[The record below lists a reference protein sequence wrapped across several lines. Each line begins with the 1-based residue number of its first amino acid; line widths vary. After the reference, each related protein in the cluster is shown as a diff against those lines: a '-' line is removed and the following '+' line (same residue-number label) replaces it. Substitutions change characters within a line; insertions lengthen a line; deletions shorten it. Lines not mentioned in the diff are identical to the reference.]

1 MFITFEG
8 GDGAGKTTQIE
19 LLKAALEKEGR
30 SVVVTR
36 EPGGN
41 AVAEKIRELLLDRAS
56 IMEDMTEA
64 YLYYGNPSSLHTEG
78 VKAAEHLDKAR
89 KTIADCIGA
98 LPQEIYLTS
107 GGSEADNWAL
117 KGVAQT
123 LAAKGKKHIVS
134 TVIEHHA
141 ILHTLDALKK
151 QGFEYTLVP
160 VDSEGYV
167 SPDDIAAA
175 IRPDTALVSVMYAN
189 NEIGT
194 IQPIREISKVCHD
207 KGALFHCD
215 AVQAVGHI
223 PVNVVAD
230 GIDLMSVSAHKFHG
244 PKGIGV
250 LYVRKGVTLTNLI
263 EGGAQERGRRAGT
276 ESVALASGMAAAL
289 EEACALM
296 DERAARLSR
305 IRDHIIDELLK
316 IERSRVNGGR
326 EKRVPGNVSMCFEGV
341 EGEALLLLLD
351 FNGIAASSGSACT
364 SGSLDPSHVLLALG
378 LPHEIAHGSLRI
390 SLADDVTDEDA
401 EHLIKVV
408 PEIVAKLRDMSP
420 VWEHI
425 KENEMKGN
433 K

>member
-1 MFITFEG
+1 MADNKQAFSKRIYM
-8 GDGAGKTTQIE
+8 DNAATTR
-19 LLKAALEKEGR
+19 LCDAAAKA
-30 SVVVTR
+30 
-36 EPGGN
+36 
-41 AVAEKIRELLLDRAS
+41 
-56 IMEDMTEA
+56 MTEA

-117 KGVAQT
+117 KGVART

-244 PKGIGV
+244 PKGIGI
-250 LYVRKGVTLTNLI
+250 LYVRKGVTLANLI

-289 EEACALM
+289 EEACELI

>member
-1 MFITFEG
+1 MADNKQAFSKRIYM
-8 GDGAGKTTQIE
+8 DNAATTR
-19 LLKAALEKEGR
+19 LCDAAAKA
-30 SVVVTR
+30 
-36 EPGGN
+36 
-41 AVAEKIRELLLDRAS
+41 
-56 IMEDMTEA
+56 MTEA

-364 SGSLDPSHVLLALG
+364 SGSLDPSHVLLGLG

>member
-1 MFITFEG
+1 MADNKQAFRKRIYM
-8 GDGAGKTTQIE
+8 DNAATTR
-19 LLKAALEKEGR
+19 LCDAAAKA
-30 SVVVTR
+30 
-36 EPGGN
+36 
-41 AVAEKIRELLLDRAS
+41 
-56 IMEDMTEA
+56 MTEA

-78 VKAAEHLDKAR
+78 VKAAAHLDKAR

-244 PKGIGV
+244 PKGIGI

-326 EKRVPGNVSMCFEGV
+326 KKRVPGNVSMCFEGV

>member
-1 MFITFEG
+1 MADNKQAFSKRIYM
-8 GDGAGKTTQIE
+8 DNAATTR
-19 LLKAALEKEGR
+19 LCDAAAKAMA
-30 SVVVTR
+30 
-36 EPGGN
+36 
-41 AVAEKIRELLLDRAS
+41 
-56 IMEDMTEA
+56 EA

-207 KGALFHCD
+207 KGVLFHCD
-215 AVQAVGHI
+215 AVQAAGHI

-244 PKGIGV
+244 PKGIGI

-378 LPHEIAHGSLRI
+378 LPQEIAHGSLRI

>member
-1 MFITFEG
+1 MADNKQAFNKRIYM
-8 GDGAGKTTQIE
+8 DNAATTR
-19 LLKAALEKEGR
+19 LCDAAAKA
-30 SVVVTR
+30 
-36 EPGGN
+36 
-41 AVAEKIRELLLDRAS
+41 
-56 IMEDMTEA
+56 MTEA

-89 KTIADCIGA
+89 KTIADRIGA

-117 KGVAQT
+117 KGVAQA

-207 KGALFHCD
+207 KSVLFHCD

-244 PKGIGV
+244 PKGIGI

>member
-1 MFITFEG
+1 MGFLCYNIKRLSECLSERADTMSENKQTFNRRIYM
-8 GDGAGKTTQIE
+8 DNAATTQ
-19 LLKAALEKEGR
+19 LCDAAAKA
-30 SVVVTR
+30 
-36 EPGGN
+36 
-41 AVAEKIRELLLDRAS
+41 
-56 IMEDMTEA
+56 MTEA

-89 KTIADCIGA
+89 KTIADSVGA
-98 LPQEIYLTS
+98 LSQEIYLTS

-141 ILHTLDALKK
+141 ILHTLEALKK

-160 VDSEGYV
+160 VDADGYV

-194 IQPIREISKVCHD
+194 IQPICEISKACHD
-207 KGALFHCD
+207 KGVLFHSD

-244 PKGIGV
+244 PKGVGI
-250 LYVRKGVTLTNLI
+250 LYVRKGVTLMNLI

-296 DERAARLSR
+296 DERAARLSG

-390 SLADDVTDEDA
+390 SLADDVTGEDA

-420 VWEHI
+420 VWERI
-425 KENEMKGN
+425 KKNETNEGK
-433 K
+433 

>member
-1 MFITFEG
+1 MADNKQAFSKRIYM
-8 GDGAGKTTQIE
+8 DNAATTR
-19 LLKAALEKEGR
+19 LCDAAAKA
-30 SVVVTR
+30 
-36 EPGGN
+36 
-41 AVAEKIRELLLDRAS
+41 
-56 IMEDMTEA
+56 MTEA

-207 KGALFHCD
+207 KGVLFHCD

-244 PKGIGV
+244 PKGIGI

>member
-1 MFITFEG
+1 MADNKQAFSKRIYM
-8 GDGAGKTTQIE
+8 DNAATTR
-19 LLKAALEKEGR
+19 LCDAAAKA
-30 SVVVTR
+30 
-36 EPGGN
+36 
-41 AVAEKIRELLLDRAS
+41 
-56 IMEDMTEA
+56 MTEA

-230 GIDLMSVSAHKFHG
+230 GIDLVCVSAHKFHG

>member
-1 MFITFEG
+1 MADNKQAFNKRIYM
-8 GDGAGKTTQIE
+8 DNAATTR
-19 LLKAALEKEGR
+19 LCDVAAKA
-30 SVVVTR
+30 
-36 EPGGN
+36 
-41 AVAEKIRELLLDRAS
+41 
-56 IMEDMTEA
+56 MTEA

-134 TVIEHHA
+134 TAIEHHA

-189 NEIGT
+189 DEIGT

-207 KGALFHCD
+207 KGVLFHCD

-244 PKGIGV
+244 PKGIGI

-289 EEACALM
+289 EEACTLM

-305 IRDHIIDELLK
+305 IRDHIIDELSK

>member
-1 MFITFEG
+1 MADNKQAFSKRIYM
-8 GDGAGKTTQIE
+8 DNAATTR
-19 LLKAALEKEGR
+19 LCDAAAKA
-30 SVVVTR
+30 
-36 EPGGN
+36 
-41 AVAEKIRELLLDRAS
+41 
-56 IMEDMTEA
+56 MTEA

-89 KTIADCIGA
+89 KTISDCIGA

-223 PVNVVAD
+223 PVNVVDD

>member
-1 MFITFEG
+1 MANNKQAFSKRIYM
-8 GDGAGKTTQIE
+8 DNAATTR
-19 LLKAALEKEGR
+19 LCDAAAKA
-30 SVVVTR
+30 
-36 EPGGN
+36 
-41 AVAEKIRELLLDRAS
+41 
-56 IMEDMTEA
+56 MTEA

>member
-1 MFITFEG
+1 MADNKQAFSKRIYM
-8 GDGAGKTTQIE
+8 DNAATTR
-19 LLKAALEKEGR
+19 LCDAAAKA
-30 SVVVTR
+30 
-36 EPGGN
+36 
-41 AVAEKIRELLLDRAS
+41 
-56 IMEDMTEA
+56 MTEA

-78 VKAAEHLDKAR
+78 VKAEEHLDKAR

-244 PKGIGV
+244 PKGIGI

-425 KENEMKGN
+425 KENEMKG
-433 K
+433 KK